1 MKKLVSVLLAAGL
14 VASMTACGGGDKKE
28 SAAAPAETTAA
39 AAETTKAD
47 EKETEKVTEA
57 VTEAAKDLADA
68 GEISVLYYTYGDTY
82 ISSVRSALD
91 AALDKAGIKY
101 QDYDSNNR
109 DRKSVV

>member
-82 ISSVRSALD
+82 ISSVPMRKISPPSRTGSSGFPTARSSAM
-91 AALDKAGIKY
+91 
-101 QDYDSNNR
+101 
-109 DRKSVV
+109 RKT